1 MKRIELFGKRLVRGG
16 LRLVV
21 PRRHRDPRD
30 VHPAD
35 IRKILVVRQD
45 NRLGNLVLQIPFLKA
60 LKHAFPAAEV
70 SILIGETFA
79 ELYRELPEISDR
91 ILFPHKQLARHPWR
105 WITLVKDMGRGG
117 WDLALECGHPHV
129 VSLNNASLAYLSK
142 APFRIGFR
150 RGDADIFLNVLC
162 EVAERSHY
170 ASALKSLVEYW
181 SSEKQVFPMSLPLP
195 EMYRDQWRRLWEKA
209 DLEPDAKVVLIW
221 SGGRY
226 SKRWQQ
232 DLPITIAERIAKD
245 LGPPWTPV
253 IGLGPGEGDLEKVF
267 EEYPGIRTIRFD
279 GPVQELWAFL
289 DRCWVMISGD
299 TGPLHLAAALGIPTY
314 GIFQVDNVWEYGH
327 HDDEFHSAVFMGDN
341 DPIPDLMAFLTSLPE
356 TTCPRSTICY

>member
-1 MKRIELFGKRLVRGG
+1 MLPSRQ
-16 LRLVV
+16 
-21 PRRHRDPRD
+21 RDSQD
-30 VHPAD
+30 VNPAD

-45 NRLGNLVLQIPFLKA
+45 SRLGNLVLQIPFLKA
-60 LKHAFPAAEV
+60 LKQTFPAAEV
-70 SILIGETFA
+70 SVIIGETFA
-79 ELYRELPEISDR
+79 ELYRELPEITDR

-105 WITLVKDMGRGG
+105 WIKLVRDMRRGG

-150 RGDADIFLNVLC
+150 RGDADIFLNVLF
-162 EVAERSHY
+162 EAAERSHY
-170 ASALKSLVEYW
+170 AGVLKSLVGYW
-181 SSEKQVFPMSLPLP
+181 SSGERVYPMSLPLP
-195 EMYRDQWRRLWEKA
+195 KRYRDEWRRLWEKV
-209 DLEPDAKVVLIW
+209 DLDSEAKVALIW

-232 DLPITIAERIAKD
+232 DLPITIAERIAKN

-253 IGLGPGEGDLEKVF
+253 IGLGPGESDLEKVF
-267 EEYPGIRTIRFD
+267 EGYPGIRTIRFD

-289 DRCWVMISGD
+289 NRCWVMISGD
-299 TGPLHLAAALGIPTY
+299 TGPSHLAAALGIPTY

-327 HDDEFHSAVFMGDN
+327 DDGEYHRAVFMGDK
-341 DPIPDLMAFLTSLPE
+341 DPIPDLMAFLTALPE
-356 TTCPRSTICY
+356 TICPRSTICY